1 MFGQWIRHYPH
12 RYPPTHQKAPTNPS
26 RPLSHDP
33 STRLY
38 HVRLPIAA
46 PPVAHAPPLATLL
59 CRTLLPLHTPSP
71 CAPPSS
77 FPPQYP
83 SEIPG
88 YESEGGFFAE
98 NMLPEGAHN
107 HEEDWTVF
115 FLNRDVENTV
125 GGPVDVT
132 A

>member
-1 MFGQWIRHYPH
+1 M
-12 RYPPTHQKAPTNPS
+12 
-26 RPLSHDP
+26 
-33 STRLY
+33 
-38 HVRLPIAA
+38 RLPIAA

>member
-1 MFGQWIRHYPH
+1 MWTVD
-12 RYPPTHQKAPTNPS
+12 PPFTPAATHQLIKKHPLTHRAPSPTTPRRAS
-26 RPLSHDP
+26 ITCASPLL
-33 STRLY
+33 RL
-38 HVRLPIAA
+38 
-46 PPVAHAPPLATLL
+46 LATLL
-59 CRTLLPLHTPSP
+59 LPHPPPTTHSIPHVH
-71 CAPPSS
+71 PPSS
-77 FPPQYP
+77 PPPQYP